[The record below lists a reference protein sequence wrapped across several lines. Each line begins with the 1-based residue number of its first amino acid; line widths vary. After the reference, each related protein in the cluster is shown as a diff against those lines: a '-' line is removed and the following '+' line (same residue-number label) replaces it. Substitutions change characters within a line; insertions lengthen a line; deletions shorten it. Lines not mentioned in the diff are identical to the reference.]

1 MTISIILKGEMI
13 KNVCSKKIHCIILG
27 ASQGSCAVL
36 AYHVLINEKI
46 LQVLLVITILSD
58 SHLCRVTLAYYWKQN
73 VLY

>member
-1 MTISIILKGEMI
+1 MYVARKDDVFLY
-13 KNVCSKKIHCIILG
+13 VG

-46 LQVLLVITILSD
+46 LQVLFVVTILND

-73 VLY
+73 VLC